1 MKWSDLLLRLR
12 ALLVWRRVEH
22 ELDEELRFHI
32 EMQTRKNVAA
42 GMDARE
48 AARRARVQFGGVEQ
62 AKENC
67 RDARGIGWIETLL
80 QDVLCAL
87 RGFRRTPGFA
97 LTVVATIALGLGLNT
112 TLFTIFNAYVL
123 RPVAVRDPYSLYA
136 FYWTNKNGDSER
148 LTWREFEDFRKQN
161 AAFSEVM
168 GAHFLFARVEGHPLL
183 GQLVTGNYFRML
195 GAGAAHGRTL
205 LPGDDAAHGS
215 EPVIVLSYSAWRR
228 KFGGDP
234 GMIGGKLIL
243 HGYPLLVIGIAR
255 EGFSGLGETPKDFWA
270 PLSLSGQLQDGPN
283 LFGPEQ
289 PRQID
294 VVGRLKPELS
304 ARQAVAALTTWV
316 RQITADRR
324 ESERAIGAHLR
335 SQATAIPLN
344 TEVFLFFSPILAAF
358 GLVLLIACANVAS
371 MMLARAMAR
380 QREIG
385 IRLSLGAARPR
396 LIRQLLTESVL
407 LALPAAA
414 AGFALSQA
422 TIQYGERLMFATM
435 PAEFAE
441 FITVIPLPPDARV
454 FGFMLAAAVVSAVLF
469 GLAPAIQ
476 ATRPNVMQAARG
488 DFSSDFRPARL
499 RNALVAGQITMCALL
514 LICAGV
520 LLRGARRLANFDVG
534 LKTAGVVE
542 MEIQEKF
549 RARILERL
557 ASDPVVQ
564 TVVAVQSPPLDGA
577 LPTVPVVAGD
587 SASAVGAWYNF
598 VSPEYFA
605 VLEIPILR
613 GRNFT
618 RDEAAAGAPVAII
631 SLATARLFW
640 GNRDAVGQSIHIV
653 RDPQVHTQSR
663 VLRHES
669 VRVIGIARDVVS
681 CCAIQGL
688 DKTCIYLP
696 TTPAEDGDALLVRV
710 HGDAEVARRKLDTEI
725 AAINP
730 GAIDQIH
737 RMDQMRA
744 AGVYPFQA
752 ASWVCAGIG
761 ALALLLTLSGIYGVL
776 SYLVTQRTKEIG
788 IRVALGA
795 STGSVTF
802 LVLRQSM
809 RLAGFGIALGSVL
822 ALGVSRLFAAHLVG
836 INMFDG
842 LAYGGGVLLV
852 IAASAAA
859 AYFPSRRA
867 ARIDPTT
874 TLRYD

>member
-1 MKWSDLLLRLR
+1 
-12 ALLVWRRVEH
+12 
-22 ELDEELRFHI
+22 
-32 EMQTRKNVAA
+32 
-42 GMDARE
+42 
-48 AARRARVQFGGVEQ
+48 
-62 AKENC
+62 
-67 RDARGIGWIETLL
+67 
-80 QDVLCAL
+80 
-87 RGFRRTPGFA
+87 
-97 LTVVATIALGLGLNT
+97 
-112 TLFTIFNAYVL
+112 
-123 RPVAVRDPYSLYA
+123 
-136 FYWTNKNGDSER
+136 
-148 LTWREFEDFRKQN
+148 
-161 AAFSEVM
+161 M
-168 GAHFLFARVEGHPLL
+168 GAHFLLRVEGHPLL
-183 GQLVTGNYFRML
+183 GEIVTGNYFRML
-195 GAGAAHGRTL
+195 GAGAAFGRTL
-205 LPGDDAAHGS
+205 LPGDDAAPGS
-215 EPVIVLSYSAWRR
+215 EPVIVLSYAAWRR

-234 GMIGGKLIL
+234 DMIGRKLVF
-243 HGYPLLVIGIAR
+243 HGYPLRVAGIAR
-255 EGFSGLGETPKDFWA
+255 EGFSGLGDVPRDFWT
-270 PLSLSGQLQDGPN
+270 PMSLSGQLEDGPN

-289 PRQID
+289 PRRIA
-294 VVGRLKPELS
+294 VVGRLKRELS
-304 ARQAVAALTTWV
+304 ARQSTAALTTWTQ
-316 RQITADRR
+316 QITAGRP
-324 ESERAIGAHLR
+324 ESERAIGAQLR
-335 SQATAIPLN
+335 SQATAIPLSKQALLM
-344 TEVFLFFSPILAAF
+344 FAPIVAAF

-385 IRLSLGAARPR
+385 IRLSLGAVRSR
-396 LIRQLLTESVL
+396 LIRHLLTESVL

-414 AGFALSQA
+414 AGFALSQV
-422 TIQYGERLMFATM
+422 TIQDGERLMFATM

-488 DFSSDFRPARL
+488 DFSSDFRPAPL

-534 LKTAGVVE
+534 LKTAGMVE
-542 MEIQEKF
+542 IEIQDKF
-549 RARILERL
+549 RARILARL
-557 ASDPVVQ
+557 ASDPMVQ

-598 VSPEYFA
+598 VSPEYFP

-618 RDEAAAGAPVAII
+618 RDEAALGAPVAII
-631 SLATARLFW
+631 TLATARLFW
-640 GNRDAVGQSIHIV
+640 RNRDALGQSIHMV
-653 RDPQVHTQSR
+653 REPQDHSQSR

-669 VRVIGIARDVVS
+669 IRVIGIARDVVS

-696 TTPAEDGDALLVRV
+696 TTLAENGDALLVRV
-710 HGDAEVARRKLDTEI
+710 HGDAEVARRKLDAEI
-725 AAINP
+725 DAINP

-737 RMDQMRA
+737 RMDEMRA
-744 AGVYPFQA
+744 VGLYPFQA

-761 ALALLLTLSGIYGVL
+761 GLALLLTLSGIYGVL

-802 LVLRQSM
+802 RVAAVDAARRLRGRAWERSG
-809 RLAGFGIALGSVL
+809 AGRVPPFRGAPGGHQHV
-822 ALGVSRLFAAHLVG
+822 RQT
-836 INMFDG
+836 G
-842 LAYGGGVLLV
+842 LWWR
-852 IAASAAA
+852 SAAGDRSFGGRGL
-859 AYFPSRRA
+859 FPLAPRGAHRSDNHSA
-867 ARIDPTT
+867 
-874 TLRYD
+874 LRLNTREELP

>member
-1 MKWSDLLLRLR
+1 MSWNDLLLRLR
-12 ALLVWRRVEH
+12 ALAFRKRVER
-22 ELDEELRFHI
+22 ELDEELQFHL
-32 EMQTRKNVAA
+32 EMERRKNAAA
-42 GMDARE
+42 GVSDTE
-48 AARRARVQFGGVEQ
+48 AAGLARVQFGGVEQ
-62 AKENC
+62 AKEEC
-67 RDARGIGWIETLL
+67 RDARGLFWIDTIL
-80 QDVLCAL
+80 QDVRYAL
-87 RGFRRTPGFA
+87 RGFRRTPAFA

-123 RPVAVRDPYSLYA
+123 RPVAVRDPYSLYS
-136 FYWTNKNGDSER
+136 FYWINKAGEGAR

-161 AAFSEVM
+161 SAFSEVM
-168 GAHFLFARVEGHPLL
+168 GHHFLFARVEGHPLE
-183 GQLVTGNYFRML
+183 GQFVTGNYFRML
-195 GAGAAHGRTL
+195 GVLPALGRTL
-205 LPGDDAAHGS
+205 LPGDDAAPGS
-215 EPVIVLSYSAWRR
+215 EPVIVLSYAAWQR
-228 KFGGDP
+228 KFGGEAEIV
-234 GMIGGKLIL
+234 GKKLII
-243 HGYPLLVIGIAR
+243 HGYPLTVVGIAK
-255 EGFSGLGETPKDFWA
+255 EGFSGLGDTPHDFWA
-270 PLSLSGQLQDGPN
+270 PMSMAGQVEDGPS

-289 PRQID
+289 PRRID
-294 VVGRLKPELS
+294 IVGRLKPELS
-304 ARQAVAALTTWV
+304 ARQATAALTTWA
-316 RQITADRR
+316 RQMTANRP
-324 ESERAIGAHLR
+324 ESERATGADLQ
-335 SQATAIPLN
+335 SQATAVPL
-344 TEVFLFFSPILAAF
+344 TAEVLLFFSPIMAAF
-358 GLVLLIACANVAS
+358 GLVLLIACANVAG

-385 IRLSLGAARPR
+385 IRLSLGASRPR
-396 LIRQLLTESVL
+396 LIRQLLTEGVL

-435 PAEFAE
+435 PADFAE

-454 FGFMLAAAVVSAVLF
+454 FGFMLAASVVSAVLF

-476 ATRPNVMQAARG
+476 ATRTNVMQAARG

-534 LKTAGVVE
+534 LKTTGVVE
-542 MEIQEKF
+542 IEIQDKF

-557 ASDPVVQ
+557 ASEPLVQ
-564 TVVAVQSPPLDGA
+564 TVAAAQSPPLDGT
-577 LPTVPVVAGD
+577 LPTVPVVAGEG
-587 SASAVGAWYNF
+587 ANAVGAWYNL
-598 VSPEYFA
+598 VSPEYFP
-605 VLEIPILR
+605 VLQVPILR

-640 GNRDAVGQSIHIV
+640 GNREAVGQSIHMV
-653 RDPQVHTQSR
+653 RDPRHPAQSR

-669 VRVIGIARDVVS
+669 VRVIGVARDVVS

-696 TTPAEDGDALLVRV
+696 TTPAEGGDALLVRV
-710 HGDAEVARRKLDTEI
+710 HGDGELARRKLDAELAT
-725 AAINP
+725 INP

-737 RMDQMRA
+737 LMGQMRA

-752 ASWVCAGIG
+752 ASWVCGGIG

-795 STGSVTF
+795 STESVTF

-822 ALGVSRLFAAHLVG
+822 ALGVSRIFASVFVTM
-836 INMFDG
+836 NMFDG
-842 LAYGGGVLLV
+842 PAYGAGVLLV

-867 ARIDPTT
+867 ARIDPIT

>member
-1 MKWSDLLLRLR
+1 
-12 ALLVWRRVEH
+12 
-22 ELDEELRFHI
+22 
-32 EMQTRKNVAA
+32 
-42 GMDARE
+42 
-48 AARRARVQFGGVEQ
+48 
-62 AKENC
+62 
-67 RDARGIGWIETLL
+67 
-80 QDVLCAL
+80 
-87 RGFRRTPGFA
+87 
-97 LTVVATIALGLGLNT
+97 
-112 TLFTIFNAYVL
+112 
-123 RPVAVRDPYSLYA
+123 
-136 FYWTNKNGDSER
+136 
-148 LTWREFEDFRKQN
+148 
-161 AAFSEVM
+161 
-168 GAHFLFARVEGHPLL
+168 
-183 GQLVTGNYFRML
+183 
-195 GAGAAHGRTL
+195 
-205 LPGDDAAHGS
+205 
-215 EPVIVLSYSAWRR
+215 LS
-228 KFGGDP
+228 
-234 GMIGGKLIL
+234 
-243 HGYPLLVIGIAR
+243 V
-255 EGFSGLGETPKDFWA
+255 
-270 PLSLSGQLQDGPN
+270 
-283 LFGPEQ
+283 
-289 PRQID
+289 
-294 VVGRLKPELS
+294 
-304 ARQAVAALTTWV
+304 RQATAALTTWA
-316 RQITADRR
+316 RQMTADRP
-324 ESERAIGAHLR
+324 EAEQAIGANLR
-335 SQATAIPLN
+335 SQATALPFD
-344 TEVFLFFSPILAAF
+344 TEAVLFFSPILAAF

-385 IRLSLGAARPR
+385 IRLSLGAARSR

-422 TIQYGERLMFATM
+422 TIQYGQRLMFATM
-435 PAEFAE
+435 PAELVE
-441 FITVIPLPPDARV
+441 FITVIALPPDVRV
-454 FGFMLAAAVVSAVLF
+454 FGFMLAAALGSAVLF

-476 ATRPNVMQAARG
+476 AMRPNVMQAARG

-520 LLRGARRLANFDVG
+520 LLRGARRLANFEVG
-534 LKTAGVVE
+534 LKTAGMVE
-542 MEIQEKF
+542 MEIQDKF
-549 RARILERL
+549 RARILARL
-557 ASDPVVQ
+557 AAEPVVQ
-564 TVVAVQSPPLDGA
+564 TVVAAQSPPLDGA

-598 VSPEYFA
+598 VSPEYFPA
-605 VLEIPILR
+605 LEIPILR

-618 RDEAAAGAPVAII
+618 RDEAAAGAPVAVI
-631 SLATARLFW
+631 SLATAHLFW
-640 GNRDAVGQSIHIV
+640 PSREAVGQSIHMV
-653 RDPQVHTQSR
+653 RDPQDHTQSR
-663 VLRHES
+663 VQRHES
-669 VRVIGIARDVVS
+669 VRVIGIARDIVS
-681 CCAIQGL
+681 CCAILGV

-696 TTPAEDGDALLVRV
+696 TTPAENGDALLVRV
-710 HGDAEVARRKLDTEI
+710 HGDAEVARRKLDAEI
-725 AAINP
+725 AQINP

-752 ASWVCAGIG
+752 ASWICACVG

-809 RLAGFGIALGSVL
+809 RLAGFGIAIGSVM